1 MAQLGDKRIKFN
13 GYDLFARFGVRPVS
27 VSTGDELMVGIN
39 RSSVRDDL
47 NTMVG
52 FNENVTTLTIELVKF
67 NGLTNDPIAFDKYE
81 LDELLRLL
89 YSTNEVSKLENDG
102 VTYYGAFVNNGT
114 GRYYGDVEALQLEFE
129 LASPYAYVDGY
140 VDKLFINGTREVPI
154 MNLSNASKPVFI
166 DIDII
171 NNSTSSGNITIENP
185 LTDKKL
191 VINNIYAGEEVYVT
205 GDTSEL
211 YSLTTPDR
219 NLYPSMSGEFID
231 LAYGRN
237 KIKITTTKE
246 MIITIHFQLIK
257 IIQ

>member
-27 VSTGDELMVGIN
+27 INTGEELMVGIN

-52 FNENVTTLTIELVKF
+52 FNENITTLTIELVKF

-154 MNLSNASKPVFI
+154 MNLSNANKPVFI

-191 VINNIYAGEEVYVT
+191 VINNIYAREEVYVT

>member
-1 MAQLGDKRIKFN
+1 
-13 GYDLFARFGVRPVS
+13 
-27 VSTGDELMVGIN
+27 
-39 RSSVRDDL
+39 
-47 NTMVG
+47 
-52 FNENVTTLTIELVKF
+52 
-67 NGLTNDPIAFDKYE
+67 
-81 LDELLRLL
+81 
-89 YSTNEVSKLENDG
+89 
-102 VTYYGAFVNNGT
+102 
-114 GRYYGDVEALQLEFE
+114 
-129 LASPYAYVDGY
+129 
-140 VDKLFINGTREVPI
+140 
-154 MNLSNASKPVFI
+154 MNLSNANKPVFI

-191 VINNIYAGEEVYVT
+191 VINNIYAEEEVYVT

-219 NLYPSMSGEFID
+219 NLYPFISGEFID

-237 KIKITTTKE
+237 KIKITTTQE